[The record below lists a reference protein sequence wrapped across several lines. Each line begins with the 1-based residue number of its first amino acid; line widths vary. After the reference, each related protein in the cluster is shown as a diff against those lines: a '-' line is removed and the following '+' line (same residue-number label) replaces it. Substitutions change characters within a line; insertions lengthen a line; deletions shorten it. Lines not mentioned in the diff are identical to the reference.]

1 MDYQKTWEVMND
13 LEESFNR
20 IVTIETLVSDLEAA
34 SNREDLEEIQN
45 ISKAL
50 SSYLPTYI
58 SHYDKASKRAWNNT
72 VLKVAETDVPYR
84 NRLADGPGQEWDD
97 LYKEVVKY
105 YEYEA

>member
-72 VLKVAETDVPYR
+72 VLKVAEKDVPYR
-84 NRLADGPGQEWDD
+84 AQRSPSLHQSD
-97 LYKEVVKY
+97 LYSEVVKY
-105 YEYEA
+105 YES

>member
-1 MDYQKTWEVMND
+1 MDYQKTWEVMNE

-34 SNREDLEEIQN
+34 SNSGDLEEIRT

-84 NRLADGPGQEWDD
+84 ERLERSPSLHQTD
-97 LYKEVVKY
+97 LYQEVVKY